1 MHIYQLDDKK
11 TDQAF
16 INGENV
22 SGKAVLSTV
31 VGDPPKEGDAL
42 LVILSNGKKYKAQ
55 VTKVALFVLNEYYV
69 GEIEFIKSS
78 FYQK

>member
-1 MHIYQLDDKK
+1 MHIYQL
-11 TDQAF
+11 
-16 INGENV
+16 
-22 SGKAVLSTV
+22 
-31 VGDPPKEGDAL
+31 EGDAL